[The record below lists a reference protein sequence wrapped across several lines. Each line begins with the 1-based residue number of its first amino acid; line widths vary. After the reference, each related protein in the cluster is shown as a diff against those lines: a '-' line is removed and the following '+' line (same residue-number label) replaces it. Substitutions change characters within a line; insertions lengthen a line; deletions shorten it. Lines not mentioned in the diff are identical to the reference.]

1 MTPAI
6 SDGAKAITTRLQQAG
21 FEAYVVGG
29 AVRDLLMGKTPH
41 DYDITTSAKPAEIK
55 SLFRKT
61 IDTGIAHGTVTV
73 IENGIGY
80 EVTTYRS
87 ENGYADSRHP
97 DSVDFI
103 SDIKEDLRRR
113 DFTINAICCNDTDG
127 VIDLFG
133 GRADIA
139 ARLVRTVG
147 EPEGRFSEDALRMLR
162 AVRFSAVLGFDIES
176 ETAAAIKKCAALIRK
191 VSVERILGEINKILL
206 SDNPIYIGK
215 LHELGLMHYIIPELD
230 ICFGTPQRNK
240 YHIYDVGDH
249 ILHATAETKKDLI
262 LRWAALLHD
271 IGKPICMSTDSSGI
285 IHFYGHHK
293 ESADLASNVLR
304 RLKMDNDSRK
314 DIITLIENHD
324 VRIEPTPPSVKRMLA
339 KVGDSLFLKLLS
351 LQISDNRAKNEKYLD
366 EKLCRIDEV
375 RKVYE
380 TVVAEG
386 QPYMLSDLVV
396 NGRDLI
402 KLGFKAGREIGDT
415 LKLLLSEVLISPE
428 LNTREYLLKRAREIK
443 RKGR

>member
-1 MTPAI
+1 M
-6 SDGAKAITTRLQQAG
+6 
-21 FEAYVVGG
+21 
-29 AVRDLLMGKTPH
+29 
-41 DYDITTSAKPAEIK
+41 
-55 SLFRKT
+55 
-61 IDTGIAHGTVTV
+61 
-73 IENGIGY
+73 
-80 EVTTYRS
+80 
-87 ENGYADSRHP
+87 
-97 DSVDFI
+97 
-103 SDIKEDLRRR
+103 
-113 DFTINAICCNDTDG
+113 
-127 VIDLFG
+127 
-133 GRADIA
+133 
-139 ARLVRTVG
+139 
-147 EPEGRFSEDALRMLR
+147 
-162 AVRFSAVLGFDIES
+162 
-176 ETAAAIKKCAALIRK
+176 
-191 VSVERILGEINKILL
+191 
-206 SDNPIYIGK
+206 
-215 LHELGLMHYIIPELD
+215 
-230 ICFGTPQRNK
+230 
-240 YHIYDVGDH
+240 
-249 ILHATAETKKDLI
+249 
-262 LRWAALLHD
+262 HD

-324 VRIEPTPPSVKRMLA
+324 VRIDPTPPSVKRMLA